1 MAGGVARPRA
11 WPVTD
16 PGLAARSGMDT
27 FELAPLPADFAAT
40 VASLHRIAE
49 TLVASARKP
58 DNEIAL
64 EATPGGFGTPEFEFA
79 GARQR
84 VRVEAAELVREVDG
98 AEHRAPLGSL
108 AEAGAIVA
116 DLLSAGVE
124 LDDSPLAVDPLAS
137 LALGALYEFGAD
149 VLAELVATAGPAL
162 TRPRRASGR
171 STSTSRSNSAPKPP
185 GPVPT
190 TASRPATR
198 TTPSPTSTSA
208 PGRRRSPASSG
219 RPTASA
225 APSWATPSCW
235 RRRTAAPRRSSS
247 SRRDAT
253 R

>member
-1 MAGGVARPRA
+1 
-11 WPVTD
+11 
-16 PGLAARSGMDT
+16 MDT

-64 EATPGGFGTPEFEFA
+64 EAAPGGFGTPEFEFA

-116 DLLSAGVE
+116 DLLPAGVE

-137 LALGALYEFGAD
+137 LALGAFYEFGAD
-149 VLAELVATAGPAL
+149 LLAELVATAGPVADATPPRL
-162 TRPRRASGR
+162 WPEHFDIAIELGSEAAGARANYGLSPGDENHAEPYLYVGPWTAAVSGELWQANGFSGAELGYAELLAASDRRA
-171 STSTSRSNSAPKPP
+171 AALEFF
-185 GPVPT
+185 T
-190 TASRPATR
+190 T
-198 TTPSPTSTSA
+198 
-208 PGRRRSPASSG
+208 
-219 RPTASA
+219 
-225 APSWATPSCW
+225 
-235 RRRTAAPRRSSS
+235 
-247 SRRDAT
+247 RRDALNEGSEG
-253 R
+253 